1 MSFAEQLP
9 VAAKNKRIHLPQD
22 AESPTKRMPSGSSIK
37 ENSVKSPADGEGDG
51 VTKSTT
57 AKDCR
62 ESRTLSVSIADS
74 SSSYSSSSSRSS
86 SSSSSSRGKSSQSS
100 SGIASGGSSNNAATT
115 TRIATTATRTD
126 SSSNHNYL
134 NGEMTTNRPGQKS
147 IHVAIAADSS
157 IDDKVARYKAENKKL
172 RKELLLLRIKR
183 EVEQGQ
189 DQEEHIQSSLLV
201 KENADLRR
209 NVVDLQEQCKQLS
222 LQLQQH
228 MDTDKGNER
237 KEELSGL
244 QKKLL
249 ESKSELAEVT
259 QLKNSEIEV
268 LRKQLNRA
276 EEQLRSNGQQ
286 DEEMKN
292 IERVK
297 SWNDER
303 GGFREEIRRLNLEV
317 STLKGGSRKEDEDE
331 AAFTTRY
338 HNTINCSSNDTT
350 NTSSDLVNI
359 KGSSTDVESLQSI
372 ITMMRQVI
380 DQSHHERDV
389 LEQRLAEEIERSQM
403 ELQAFAKTLE
413 GVDDLRQSAESMSR
427 EIRRIK
433 VKGYRPTRSDLLMT
447 MGGVGGGA
455 QAGILESGSACVRN
469 FGELTAAVE
478 ASESMES
485 AIRLIE
491 SQNDSI
497 EERRRAA
504 VVVGAASLAAANA
517 TGTTAA
523 KAPTSDTAIS
533 TRTRLSPIRD
543 DEEEGGG
550 FLSFWSSRRD
560 TVDIKDDDDEAKK
573 KKNRS
578 KRHSK
583 RRGEG
588 GGSVLTSFF

>member
-573 KKNRS
+573 KKKRS

>member
-1 MSFAEQLP
+1 M
-9 VAAKNKRIHLPQD
+9 
-22 AESPTKRMPSGSSIK
+22 
-37 ENSVKSPADGEGDG
+37 
-51 VTKSTT
+51 
-57 AKDCR
+57 
-62 ESRTLSVSIADS
+62 
-74 SSSYSSSSSRSS
+74 
-86 SSSSSSRGKSSQSS
+86 
-100 SGIASGGSSNNAATT
+100 
-115 TRIATTATRTD
+115 
-126 SSSNHNYL
+126 
-134 NGEMTTNRPGQKS
+134 
-147 IHVAIAADSS
+147 HVAIAADSS

-172 RKELLLLRIKR
+172 RKELMLIRIKR

-189 DQEEHIQSSLLV
+189 DQKEHIQSSLLV

-209 NVVDLQEQCKQLS
+209 NVSDLQERCKQLS

-244 QKKLL
+244 QKNLL

-286 DEEMKN
+286 DDEMKN

-317 STLKGGSRKEDEDE
+317 STLKGGGRKEDDDE
-331 AAFTTRY
+331 IVFTTRY
-338 HNTINCSSNDTT
+338 HNTIKSSSNDTT

-372 ITMMRQVI
+372 IAMMRQVI
-380 DQSHHERDV
+380 DQSHHECDV

-455 QAGILESGSACVRN
+455 QAGILESGSARVRN

-491 SQNDSI
+491 SQNDSM

-523 KAPTSDTAIS
+523 KAPTSATAIS

-560 TVDIKDDDDEAKK
+560 AVDIKDDDDEAKK
-573 KKNRS
+573 KKKRS

-583 RRGEG
+583 MRGEG

>member
-1 MSFAEQLP
+1 MS
-9 VAAKNKRIHLPQD
+9 
-22 AESPTKRMPSGSSIK
+22 SGSSIK
-37 ENSVKSPADGEGDG
+37 ENSVKSPAASEGDG
-51 VTKSTT
+51 VTTSTAAT
-57 AKDCR
+57 DCR
-62 ESRTLSVSIADS
+62 ESRTSSVSIAD
-74 SSSYSSSSSRSS
+74 SS

-100 SGIASGGSSNNAATT
+100 SDIASSGNSNNAATT
-115 TRIATTATRTD
+115 TRITTSAARTV
-126 SSSNHNYL
+126 SSSNYNYV
-134 NGEMTTNRPGQKS
+134 NGEMTYRPGQKS

-157 IDDKVARYKAENKKL
+157 IDDKVARYNAENKKL
-172 RKELLLLRIKR
+172 RKELLLLRVKR
-183 EVEQGQ
+183 EVEQGH

-209 NVVDLQEQCKQLS
+209 NVSDLQEQCKQLS
-222 LQLQQH
+222 LQLQQQID
-228 MDTDKGNER
+228 MDKGNEG

-249 ESKSELAEVT
+249 ESNSELAEVT
-259 QLKNSEIEV
+259 QLKNSEIE
-268 LRKQLNRA
+268 LFSKQLNRA

-286 DEEMKN
+286 EEEMNN

-297 SWNDER
+297 SWDDER

-317 STLKGGSRKEDEDE
+317 SSLKGRSRKEDDDE
-331 AAFTTRY
+331 TVFTTQY
-338 HNTINCSSNDTT
+338 HNTINSSSSDTT

-359 KGSSTDVESLQSI
+359 KRSSSDVESLQSI

-380 DQSHHERDV
+380 DQSHHEREV

-447 MGGVGGGA
+447 MGGGGGGA
-455 QAGILESGSACVRN
+455 QAGILESGSARVRN

-478 ASESMES
+478 ASDSMES

-491 SQNDSI
+491 SQNDSM
-497 EERRRAA
+497 EERQSAA

-517 TGTTAA
+517 TGTASA
-523 KAPTSDTAIS
+523 KAPTSDTAIL

-543 DEEEGGG
+543 DEEEEGG

-560 TVDIKDDDDEAKK
+560 AVDIKDDDDEAKK
-573 KKNRS
+573 KKKRS

-583 RRGEG
+583 RRGGG

>member
-9 VAAKNKRIHLPQD
+9 AAAKNKRIHLPQD
-22 AESPTKRMPSGSSIK
+22 AESPSKRMPSGSSIK
-37 ENSVKSPADGEGDG
+37 ENSVRSPADGEGDG

-57 AKDCR
+57 ATDCR
-62 ESRTLSVSIADS
+62 ESRTSSVSIAD
-74 SSSYSSSSSRSS
+74 

-100 SGIASGGSSNNAATT
+100 SGIASGGNSNNAATT
-115 TRIATTATRTD
+115 TRITTAPTRTD
-126 SSSNHNYL
+126 SSSNYNYL

-147 IHVAIAADSS
+147 MHVAIAADSS

-172 RKELLLLRIKR
+172 RKELMLLRIKR

-209 NVVDLQEQCKQLS
+209 NVSDLQEQCKQLS

-244 QKKLL
+244 QKNLL

-276 EEQLRSNGQQ
+276 EEQLLSNGQQ
-286 DEEMKN
+286 DDEMKN

-317 STLKGGSRKEDEDE
+317 STLKGGSRKEDDDE
-331 AAFTTRY
+331 SVFTTVY
-338 HNTINCSSNDTT
+338 LSTINGSSNDTA
-350 NTSSDLVNI
+350 NKSSDLVNI
-359 KGSSTDVESLQSI
+359 KGSSSDVESLQSI

-413 GVDDLRQSAESMSR
+413 GVDDLRKSAESMSR

-447 MGGVGGGA
+447 MGGGGGGA
-455 QAGILESGSACVRN
+455 QAGILESGGARVRN

-491 SQNDSI
+491 SQNDSM

-517 TGTTAA
+517 TGTTPA
-523 KAPTSDTAIS
+523 KAPISDTAIS

-560 TVDIKDDDDEAKK
+560 AVDIKDDDDEAKK
-573 KKNRS
+573 KKKRS

-583 RRGEG
+583 MRGEG